1 MWKETGKIN
10 IIATGQIIELYE
22 KEYEIDGKLK
32 MFENAR
38 RPPGVRLLF
47 EKVWKILLTK
57 EYRSEHNGFDYRLPG
72 GKVFDRIAD
81 MKQFTWDI
89 LDAAKNAAIIE
100 AQEECGIVVDKKD
113 LELFTTSHCGAT
125 IEWDLYYFIVQ
136 KFILTDIQALEEG
149 EYITFDWYSE
159 DEIIDLAR
167 NGSISEDRTKGV
179 LWEYFLKNKESWV

>member
-47 EKVWKILLTK
+47 EKVGKILLTK

-81 MKQFTWDI
+81 MKQFTGDI

-179 LWEYFLKNKESWV
+179 LWEYFLKNKESGV